1 MPNYSYKAM
10 DSTGQSV
17 TGSLPAANRVAALDL
32 LGQQG
37 LMPVSV
43 REQASAAPT
52 AVRKAAPKG
61 GRVSHATAESFVRE
75 LSSLLA
81 AGVPLGRSLH
91 ILGRE
96 ATNPAAKAQWI
107 AIHED
112 VVGGMSL
119 AEAMGRWPRTFSPVQ
134 VAMVRAGEMGGF
146 LDVVLAQ
153 IAEFRARER
162 DLKGRLKGAMVY
174 PAVLATL
181 AVGVV
186 IFLMVYFIPN
196 FSKIF
201 KEIGA
206 TLPALTQGIVAV
218 SNALTDYGLVI
229 LVVLVVGGVLGH
241 RWMGSESGRRTVERW
256 VLRIPAVGT
265 VLARFALVRFCRML
279 GTLLGAGVPMVGA
292 LTVAR
297 QAIGNQTLS
306 DAVSQSI
313 EEVQRG
319 VSLAKS
325 LSACPSLFPSSV
337 TEVIAV
343 AEESG
348 RLDQELNRLAATHE
362 SDLDRRLRMLVALA
376 EPIMLFVMAGFVG
389 TIVIGM
395 LLPLFTLYEHVK

>member
-292 LTVAR
+292 LKVAR

>member
-1 MPNYSYKAM
+1 M

-17 TGSLPAANRVAALDL
+17 TGSLPATNRVAAMDL

-43 REQASAAPT
+43 LEQASAAPA
-52 AVRKAAPKG
+52 AVREAAPRG
-61 GRVSHATAESFVRE
+61 GRVSQAIAESFVRE

-96 ATNPAAKAQWI
+96 CSNPAAKAQWT

-112 VVGGMSL
+112 VVGGQSL
-119 AEAMGRWPRTFSPVQ
+119 AEAMARWTRTFSPVQ

-153 IAEFRARER
+153 IAEFRSRER
-162 DLKGRLKGAMVY
+162 DLKGRLKGAMIY
-174 PAVLATL
+174 PAVLVTL
-181 AVGVV
+181 AVLVL
-186 IFLMVYFIPN
+186 IFLMTFFIPV
-196 FSKIF
+196 FSGIF
-201 KEIGA
+201 KDIGA
-206 TLPALTQGIVAV
+206 DLPALSQAIIAV
-218 SNALTDYGLVI
+218 SNAITRHGL
-229 LVVLVVGGVLGH
+229 LVLAVAAVGGYVGF
-241 RWMGSESGRRTVERW
+241 RWIKTDAGRRTFERW

-279 GTLLGAGVPMVGA
+279 GTLLGAGVPLVGA
-292 LTVAR
+292 LKVAR

-306 DAVSQSI
+306 DAVGQSV

-319 VSLAKS
+319 TSLAKS
-325 LSACPSLFPSSV
+325 LAACPSLFPSSV

-348 RLDQELNRLAATHE
+348 RLDQELNRLANTHE
-362 SDLDRRLRMLVALA
+362 SELDRRLRMLVALA
-376 EPIMLFVMAGFVG
+376 EPIMLFVMAAFVG